1 MGVLAAEPCH
11 LSEAER
17 PELAEI
23 GRSDWGLFTCRR
35 REEVDSGQHGR
46 SQIYT
51 YALDRPLKGCEGG
64 VDVLKPIS
72 GLGAEGL
79 MHGNFA
85 RRVSPSLEAL
95 SWRVATRRKNFKGA
109 KVLELGAGLGL
120 TGLATAVWTDAAL
133 VELTDGDPEVVNTL
147 QRSIELNHDRFGDT
161 VVRARLLHWN
171 TTDALSDSDEQ
182 FDVVLAGDTVYLTD
196 SHTAH
201 LATIRRWLKPNGLA
215 MMMAS
220 TRNGSLHKFVEQAK
234 QVFPLVKTSTNYD
247 AMVSKTFTQG
257 KVKMKCYPV
266 LVQLRHLGD
275 HCESRPRAGR
285 VLENQ

>member
-23 GRSDWGLFTCRR
+23 GRSDWGLFACRR

-120 TGLATAVWTDAAL
+120 TGLATAVWTMRPWLSSPMAI
-133 VELTDGDPEVVNTL
+133 
-147 QRSIELNHDRFGDT
+147 QRL
-161 VVRARLLHWN
+161 
-171 TTDALSDSDEQ
+171 
-182 FDVVLAGDTVYLTD
+182 
-196 SHTAH
+196 
-201 LATIRRWLKPNGLA
+201 
-215 MMMAS
+215 S
-220 TRNGSLHKFVEQAK
+220 TRCNAASSSTMIGSE
-234 QVFPLVKTSTNYD
+234 
-247 AMVSKTFTQG
+247 TQWCVHDCCIG
-257 KVKMKCYPV
+257 I
-266 LVQLRHLGD
+266 
-275 HCESRPRAGR
+275 PRTH
-285 VLENQ
+285 